1 MNKQPYRA
9 TFFFTEDKYKD
20 TPPSNIFLNAIS
32 EDVAKENAIKVFQ
45 EHLKISGLSDAQF
58 KMEVRLSSESE
69 ITEYIAQ
76 RNAGHKTSG
85 VVN

>member
-9 TFFFTEDKYKD
+9 TIFFTEDKYKD
-20 TPPSNIFLNAIS
+20 TPPSNIFLNAIN
-32 EDVAKENAIKVFQ
+32 EEMAKEGAQKAF
-45 EHLKISGLSDAQF
+45 EERLKTAGLSDAKF
-58 KMEVRLSSESE
+58 RIEVRLSSQSE

-76 RNAGHKTSG
+76 RNAGHRTAG